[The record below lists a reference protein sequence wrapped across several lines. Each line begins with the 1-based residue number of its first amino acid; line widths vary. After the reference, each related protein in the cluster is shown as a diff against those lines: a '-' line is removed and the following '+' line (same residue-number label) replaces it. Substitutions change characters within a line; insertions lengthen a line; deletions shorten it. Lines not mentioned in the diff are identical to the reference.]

1 MSFNFNRRPKRVA
14 GPGFYINSRFDDF
27 TTAKM
32 RGKMGVSNG
41 NSFLPPARSAE
52 CYDVKEQELLVTMK
66 DNASYHDGYVHVLSC
81 INGLDAKGSTA
92 EEVKEDVLNRVQFIG
107 LAQTEFHSDNKAYM
121 EQGLVATVGGVET
134 ILNDGEDDI
143 HAGDLVA
150 LDLNLNPGRFSQTRS
165 RGIPREKIRFT
176 VKRADDDEAVIKKCL
191 AKACGGPNTAQAKAL
206 DDANTVYQKKRAA
219 RKKALKNS
227 TNGNNEQD
235 PAVQQARQEEKDAL
249 KVVRDKEK
257 ACKGISS
264 LGDTQA
270 IKKFLKL
277 YRLHNDRIIG
287 KAMSFARKGDR
298 FEILLALRHAR

>member
-14 GPGFYINSRFDDF
+14 GPGFYINCRYDDF

-66 DNASYHDGYVHVLSC
+66 DNSSYHDGYVHVLSC
-81 INGLDAKGSTA
+81 INGLDAKGGTA
-92 EEVKEDVLNRVQFIG
+92 DQVKEDVLNRVQFIG

-143 HAGDLVA
+143 NAGDLVA
-150 LDLNLNPGRFSQTRS
+150 IDLNLNPGRFSTTRS

-176 VKRADDDEAVIKKCL
+176 VKRADDDLETIKKCL
-191 AKACGGPNTAQAKAL
+191 GKVCGGATGDPAAKRALSDKVKEVAELRKKRQAQVKDSPEWQTAQTAYKTAQTEENGLRKACAMSGIKSAL
-206 DDANTVYQKKRAA
+206 DM
-219 RKKALKNS
+219 
-227 TNGNNEQD
+227 
-235 PAVQQARQEEKDAL
+235 
-249 KVVRDKEK
+249 
-257 ACKGISS
+257 
-264 LGDTQA
+264 
-270 IKKFLKL
+270 KKFLRL

>member
-14 GPGFYINSRFDDF
+14 GPGFYINCRYDDF

-66 DNASYHDGYVHVLSC
+66 DNSSYHDGYTHVLSC
-81 INGLDAKGSTA
+81 INGLDAKGTTA
-92 EEVKEDVLNRVQFIG
+92 AEVKEDVLNRVQFIG

-150 LDLNLNPGRFSQTRS
+150 IDLNLNPGRFSTTRS

-176 VKRADDDEAVIKKCL
+176 VKRADDDEEVIKKCL
-191 AKACGGPNTAQAKAL
+191 AKACGGTDAGAKATYDKL
-206 DDANTVYQKKRAA
+206 
-219 RKKALKNS
+219 RKEEAQLKI
-227 TNGNNEQD
+227 
-235 PAVQQARQEEKDAL
+235 A
-249 KVVRDKEK
+249 RDKIDK
-257 ACKGISS
+257 VRLDVTHVSS
-264 LGDTQA
+264 QLSYAFYITTNTTDICPPPSHFT
-270 IKKFLKL
+270 
-277 YRLHNDRIIG
+277 
-287 KAMSFARKGDR
+287 
-298 FEILLALRHAR
+298 